1 MVVVV
6 LNRINEPAFVA
17 ALVSRMTRIGYF
29 ENLKRRDQDTNP
41 SLCFFQA
48 TLTLQPPPNMHESV
62 EGYRSFFHGIVG
74 FFVCE
79 DHVLNTGNGL
89 VSRGHLDEVW
99 AMASSRILS
108 TLQVSSCLQMT
119 QFHSA
124 FYLLNIEP
132 SEIVTFTHVSFK
144 RRRFAS
150 FFSSRAKR
158 IKTTREVAVLLT
170 YSIDQATF
178 ASPYKP
184 S

>member
-1 MVVVV
+1 M
-6 LNRINEPAFVA
+6 L
-17 ALVSRMTRIGYF
+17 
-29 ENLKRRDQDTNP
+29 
-41 SLCFFQA
+41 FFQA

-108 TLQVSSCLQMT
+108 TLQVSLCPQMT

-132 SEIVTFTHVSFK
+132 SEIGSTLNYGFDASNICDFYQTRSDMVTGYFLF
-144 RRRFAS
+144 
-150 FFSSRAKR
+150 
-158 IKTTREVAVLLT
+158 LW
-170 YSIDQATF
+170 SICKGKAF
-178 ASPYKP
+178 LF
-184 S
+184 

>member
-108 TLQVSSCLQMT
+108 TLQVSSCPPMT

-132 SEIVTFTHVSFK
+132 SEIVTQLHSAWILRVTS
-144 RRRFAS
+144 
-150 FFSSRAKR
+150 
-158 IKTTREVAVLLT
+158 
-170 YSIDQATF
+170 
-178 ASPYKP
+178 YKGH
-184 S
+184 